1 MTKSHSDKKIA
12 VLGAGAVGS
21 FYGGMLAKSGFDVTF
36 IARGKHLKAL
46 QSKGLSI
53 ESYKY
58 GSFGL
63 RIKAE
68 SNLKGIYDV
77 IIVSTKSEDTAG
89 ACENITNHLDK
100 TGFVV
105 SLQNGVDNI
114 KTISRFLPPEKIIPS
129 RIYVGLSITSPGVVR
144 HSAEGILGFGAAEK
158 TDKSYVDAFEKI
170 LSETE
175 LEYKV
180 EEDILQA
187 QWKKLLW
194 NLAFNPLSALLES
207 TCGKLSHDA
216 EINNLMHKIV
226 DEGVRAAYY
235 RGVDVPEE
243 YAASVPDRVKGLEN
257 FKTSMLQDIE
267 TGKNPEIDGII
278 IPVIT
283 TLNGHGQEAPY
294 CESIYKSLKFKYG
307 KKFIYTPKLT
317 ADMIV
322 ENDREEILLIERKN
336 PPYGWALP
344 GGFVDYGE
352 KVENAAI
359 RELVEETGISV
370 TLDKVGLLGV
380 YSDPSRDPRGHTAS
394 VVYYVKA
401 NAEAEA
407 ADDAKEACFFAKNN
421 IPENI
426 AFDHRKI
433 LDDYFDK
440 LSVRR
445 KT

>member
-1 MTKSHSDKKIA
+1 MTESHSDKKIA

-21 FYGGMLAKSGFDVTF
+21 FYGGMLAKSGFDVNL
-36 IARGKHLKAL
+36 IARGEHLNAL
-46 QSKGLSI
+46 QSKGLRI

-58 GSFGL
+58 GNFDL
-63 RIKAE
+63 QVKADGK
-68 SNLKGIYDV
+68 LKDIYDV

-89 ACENITNHLDK
+89 ACENIGNHLDK
-100 TGFVV
+100 DGFVV

-114 KTISRFLPPEKIIPS
+114 KTISQFLSIGKIIPS
-129 RIYVGLSITSPGVVR
+129 RIYVGLSITAPGVVK
-144 HSAEGILGFGAAEK
+144 HSAEGILGFGAADE

-207 TCGKLSHDA
+207 TCGKLSHDE
-216 EINNLMHKIV
+216 EINDLMHKIV
-226 DEGVRAAYY
+226 DEGVRAARY
-235 RGVDVPEE
+235 RGVDVPEA

-267 TGKNPEIDGII
+267 KGKNPEIDGII
-278 IPVIT
+278 LPVIT
-283 TLNGHGQEAPY
+283 TLNEYGQEAAY
-294 CESIYKSLKFKYG
+294 CETIYKSLKFKYG

-317 ADMIV
+317 VDMIV
-322 ENDREEILLIERKN
+322 ENDSGEILLIERKN

-352 KVENAAI
+352 KVENAAV
-359 RELVEETGISV
+359 RELAEETGISV
-370 TLDKVGLLGV
+370 SINKINLLGV
-380 YSDPSRDPRGHTAS
+380 YSDPLRDPRGHTAS

-407 ADDAKEACFFAKNN
+407 ADDAKEAAFFAKSN

-433 LDDYFDK
+433 LYDYFDK
-440 LSVRR
+440 LSVKR
-445 KT
+445 KA

>member
-21 FYGGMLAKSGFDVTF
+21 FYGGMLLKSGFDVTL
-36 IARGKHLKAL
+36 IARGEHLKAL
-46 QSKGLSI
+46 QSKGLRV

-58 GSFGL
+58 GNFDL
-63 RIKAE
+63 RVKAD
-68 SNLKGIYDV
+68 SKFTGVYDV
-77 IIVSTKSEDTAG
+77 IIVSTKSEDTAH
-89 ACENITNHLDK
+89 ACENIGNHLDK
-100 TGFVV
+100 DGFVV

-114 KTISRFLPPEKIIPS
+114 KTISRFLPAEKIIPS
-129 RIYVGLSITSPGVVR
+129 RIYVGLSVTAPGVVK
-144 HSAEGILGFGAAEK
+144 HSAEGIIGFGAAEK
-158 TDKSYVDAFEKI
+158 TDKSYVDTFEKM

-175 LEYKV
+175 IDYKV
-180 EEDILQA
+180 EEDILQV

-207 TCGKLSHDA
+207 PCGKLSHDA
-216 EINNLMHKIV
+216 EISDLMHKIV
-226 DEGVRAAYY
+226 EEGVRAARY

-243 YAASVPDRVKGLEN
+243 YALSVPDRVKGLEN
-257 FKTSMLQDIE
+257 FKTSMFQDIE
-267 TGKNPEIDGII
+267 KGKNPEIDGII
-278 IPVIT
+278 LPVIT
-283 TLNGHGQEAPY
+283 TLNEHGQEAPY
-294 CESIYKSLKFKYG
+294 CETIYKSLKFKYG

-317 ADMIV
+317 VDMIV
-322 ENDREEILLIERKN
+322 ENDRGEILLIERKN

-352 KVENAAI
+352 KVENAAV
-359 RELVEETGISV
+359 RELLEETGISV
-370 TLDKVGLLGV
+370 STNKINLLGV

-401 NAEAEA
+401 NAQAEA
-407 ADDAKEACFFAKNN
+407 ADDAKEAAFFEKSN

-426 AFDHRKI
+426 AFDHKKI
-433 LDDYFDK
+433 LDDYFGK

-445 KT
+445 EM